1 MENKNTS
8 AAEKQKPIHIERTFD
23 IPVSKMWRA
32 WSEPESLKKWWG
44 PEGYTCPSATIDF
57 RVGGKYLAS
66 MKGEDGNEIW
76 STGTYKEIIPFKKIV
91 NTDSFSD
98 SKGNIISAAELNMPG
113 EWPQE
118 LLITVEFKE
127 VDGKTQM
134 KLEHK
139 GIPQEM
145 YEDCIAGW
153 QSSFDKLER
162 NIK

>member
-1 MENKNTS
+1 
-8 AAEKQKPIHIERTFD
+8 
-23 IPVSKMWRA
+23 
-32 WSEPESLKKWWG
+32 
-44 PEGYTCPSATIDF
+44 
-57 RVGGKYLAS
+57 
-66 MKGEDGNEIW
+66 
-76 STGTYKEIIPFKKIV
+76 
-91 NTDSFSD
+91 
-98 SKGNIISAAELNMPG
+98 
-113 EWPQE
+113 
-118 LLITVEFKE
+118 VEFKE